1 MKNQEHYQAAL
12 SRAASGLAMSNYPV
26 IFAGFAGM
34 GIPES
39 EIRPRENVFTY
50 NAWKALGRHVRKG
63 QHGVTVL
70 TFIDVTKEDKETG
83 EKETHSRPWHTT
95 VFHISQTE
103 LDKPNGQPATAPQ
116 VMPETVEP
124 NEESAAAP
132 QGFKIEDPLSGQT
145 IGSF

>member
-1 MKNQEHYQAAL
+1 MKNQEHYQGAL
-12 SRAASGLAMSNYPV
+12 SRAASGVTMSNYPA
-26 IFAGFAGM
+26 IFAGFTEM

-39 EIRPRENVFTY
+39 EIKPRENVFTY
-50 NAWKALGRHVRKG
+50 NAWKALGRQVRKG
-63 QHGVTVL
+63 QHGVKVL

-83 EKETHSRPWHTT
+83 EKNTHRRPWHTT

-103 LDKPNGQPATAPQ
+103 PDKPNGQPTTAPQ

-124 NEESAAAP
+124 NEESVAAP

>member
-1 MKNQEHYQAAL
+1 MKNQEQCQEAL
-12 SRAASGLAMSNYPV
+12 SRAASGITMGNYPA
-26 IFAGFAGM
+26 IFAGFAQM

-39 EIRPRENVFTY
+39 EIRPRENIFTY
-50 NAWKALGRHVRKG
+50 DAWKALGRQVKQG
-63 QHGVTVL
+63 QHGVRVL
-70 TFIDVTKEDKETG
+70 TFIDMTKEDKETG
-83 EKETHSRPWHTT
+83 EKKTHRRPWHTT

-103 LDKPNGQPATAPQ
+103 PDKPNGQPATAPQ
-116 VMPETVEP
+116 VMPEAVEL